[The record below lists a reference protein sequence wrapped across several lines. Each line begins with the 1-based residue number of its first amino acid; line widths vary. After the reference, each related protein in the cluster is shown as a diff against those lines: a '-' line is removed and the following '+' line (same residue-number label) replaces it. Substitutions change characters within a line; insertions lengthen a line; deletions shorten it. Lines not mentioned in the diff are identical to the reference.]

1 MNGQSYNRYSY
12 VMNNP
17 TNLTDPTG
25 FAATNGDIIVRV
37 PNENSIC
44 EGRACGDVV
53 RDAQRRQSQEPQQRG
68 TSPKM
73 GGYTAAQLRQNAQIL
88 RQSVENPQGNF
99 LERLFARIGAAETL
113 SVAEYYDAWAN
124 SIESPSEENTAALV
138 FAAFGVAGSGD
149 PRTSGAG
156 ASAAPAFSHLIKQS
170 AKKSDSGKNVHGND
184 KSSTKPQHRYEIND
198 KHTINPQTMK
208 PDTVKTGV
216 SGGELNQDES
226 SRRANSQVNKLNR
239 DAGTNRY
246 EAVVPEKNVPSRAEI
261 LKREQQATNQ
271 LARDGNS
278 LSRQVRPKP
287 E

>member
-1 MNGQSYNRYSY
+1 
-12 VMNNP
+12 
-17 TNLTDPTG
+17 
-25 FAATNGDIIVRV
+25 
-37 PNENSIC
+37 
-44 EGRACGDVV
+44 
-53 RDAQRRQSQEPQQRG
+53 
-68 TSPKM
+68 
-73 GGYTAAQLRQNAQIL
+73 
-88 RQSVENPQGNF
+88 
-99 LERLFARIGAAETL
+99 
-113 SVAEYYDAWAN
+113 
-124 SIESPSEENTAALV
+124 
-138 FAAFGVAGSGD
+138 
-149 PRTSGAG
+149 
-156 ASAAPAFSHLIKQS
+156 
-170 AKKSDSGKNVHGND
+170 